1 MLTSI
6 VRPENT
12 ARSTSCPTARMARK
26 VAPALPPIFRSKT
39 SPRKMSDVAER
50 GFTLLEMV
58 CVLAIIALLRAV
70 MLPLIPHQTSRSRLQ
85 AYALQAAALL
95 KADRN
100 AAIRRQVSVATV
112 VDAEARAIRSGS
124 SQAVIRVPQDVH
136 FDALPPQ
143 TCRERPALSTI
154 SFFANGTSCG
164 GAIALTRLDAGYEVR
179 VNWLTG
185 RIEIVFRTNS
195 K

>member
-1 MLTSI
+1 
-6 VRPENT
+6 
-12 ARSTSCPTARMARK
+12 
-26 VAPALPPIFRSKT
+26 
-39 SPRKMSDVAER
+39 MSDVAER

-58 CVLAIIALLRAV
+58 CVLAIIALLAAV
-70 MLPLIPHQTSRSRLQ
+70 LLPLVPHQTSRSRLQ

-100 AAIRRQVSVATV
+100 AAIRRQVSVTTV

-124 SQAVIRVPQDVH
+124 SQAVIRVQQDVH
-136 FDALPPQ
+136 FDALLPQ

-164 GAIALTRLDAGYEVR
+164 GAIALTRPDAGYEVR

-185 RIEIVFRTNS
+185 RIEIVSRASS